1 MGTKRISQLDTLAD
15 AVLTG
20 EAILP
25 VVISDPLI
33 PNRKAKINQIFKGVG
48 AGSQSQPGLCFDLD
62 RDTGLY
68 QDAYNELG
76 IAFGTSS
83 MYYKKQNNADGS
95 ATIRMIAG
103 DTTSSNVNIDMR
115 PQGSGKFLVNGPA
128 EFQDVNFFLADDQNP
143 DKKAKF
149 EISGVSTGAG
159 IRSFALPSTG
169 SFTSTTLV
177 GNDTSQ
183 TLSNKTI
190 IIQDGNLQI
199 VGSSN
204 AGKIALFETDS
215 WEAPITHI
223 YRLPDYGTSAGQ
235 STLIDTITE
244 QNITNKNLINP
255 SISNIESG
263 DPENPTPK
271 VTFQSGDVTS
281 NRIVTFPD
289 QSLTVAG
296 TEATQ
301 VFKNKEYADPRFAD
315 GTDVTKRIQFDL
327 SDISATTLLK
337 FAFPATNLNVELND
351 INKVVTEKAQQ
362 VFENKSAV
370 EFQLIDSTND
380 QNKVNFALDNITGTK
395 TIRFPNSDATL
406 LSTDNVGTLA
416 ISFGGSIAAPDFGG
430 RLRLQNHFA
439 GLW

>member
-15 AVLTG
+15 GVLTG

-68 QDAYNELG
+68 QDSYNELG

-83 MYYKKQNNADGS
+83 MYYKKQDNADGS
-95 ATIRMIAG
+95 ATIRLIAG

-128 EFQDVNFFLADDQNP
+128 EFQDTNFFLADDQNP

-190 IIQDGNLQI
+190 IIQDGNFQI

-204 AGKIALFETDS
+204 SGKIALFETDS
-215 WEAPITHI
+215 WEAPVTHI
-223 YRLPDYGTSAGQ
+223 YRLPDYGTSASQ
-235 STLIDTITE
+235 STIIDTITE
-244 QNITNKNLINP
+244 QNISNKNLINP
-255 SISNIESG
+255 SISNIASG

-271 VTFQSGDVTS
+271 VTFLSGDLTS
-281 NRIVTFPD
+281 DRIVTFPD
-289 QSLTVAG
+289 QSLEVAG

-301 VFKNKEYADPRFAD
+301 IFKNKDYADARFAD
-315 GTDVTKRIQFDL
+315 ATDVTKRILFDL
-327 SDISATTLLK
+327 SGLPGATILRY
-337 FAFPATNLNVELND
+337 AFPHQLLNVSLGN
-351 INKVVTEKAQQ
+351 NNTLVTE
-362 VFENKSAV
+362 
-370 EFQLIDSTND
+370 LLCD
-380 QNKVNFALDNITGTK
+380 Q
-395 TIRFPNSDATL
+395 S
-406 LSTDNVGTLA
+406 
-416 ISFGGSIAAPDFGG
+416 
-430 RLRLQNHFA
+430 H
-439 GLW
+439 

>member
-1 MGTKRISQLDTLAD
+1 M
-15 AVLTG
+15 
-20 EAILP
+20 
-25 VVISDPLI
+25 
-33 PNRKAKINQIFKGVG
+33 
-48 AGSQSQPGLCFDLD
+48 
-62 RDTGLY
+62 
-68 QDAYNELG
+68 
-76 IAFGTSS
+76 
-83 MYYKKQNNADGS
+83 
-95 ATIRMIAG
+95 
-103 DTTSSNVNIDMR
+103 
-115 PQGSGKFLVNGPA
+115 
-128 EFQDVNFFLADDQNP
+128 
-143 DKKAKF
+143 
-149 EISGVSTGAG
+149 
-159 IRSFALPSTG
+159 
-169 SFTSTTLV
+169 
-177 GNDTSQ
+177 
-183 TLSNKTI
+183 
-190 IIQDGNLQI
+190 
-199 VGSSN
+199 
-204 AGKIALFETDS
+204 
-215 WEAPITHI
+215 
-223 YRLPDYGTSAGQ
+223 PDYGTSAGQ

-255 SISNIESG
+255 SISNIESC
-263 DPENPTPK
+263 DPDNPTPK

-315 GTDVTKRIQFDL
+315 GTDGTKRIQFDL

-351 INKVVTEKAQQ
+351 INRVVTEKAQQ

>member
-15 AVLTG
+15 GVLTG

-68 QDAYNELG
+68 QDSYNELG

-83 MYYKKQNNADGS
+83 MYYKKQDNADGS
-95 ATIRMIAG
+95 ATIRLIAG

-128 EFQDVNFFLADDQNP
+128 EFQDTNFFLADDQNP

-190 IIQDGNLQI
+190 IIQDGNFQI

-204 AGKIALFETDS
+204 SGKIALFETDS
-215 WEAPITHI
+215 WEAPVTHI
-223 YRLPDYGTSAGQ
+223 YRLPDYGTSASQ
-235 STLIDTITE
+235 STIIDTITE
-244 QNITNKNLINP
+244 QNISNKNLINP
-255 SISNIESG
+255 SISNIASG

-271 VTFQSGDVTS
+271 VTFLSGDLTS
-281 NRIVTFPD
+281 DRIVTFPD
-289 QSLTVAG
+289 QSLEVAG

-301 VFKNKEYADPRFAD
+301 IFKNKDYADARFAD
-315 GTDVTKRIQFDL
+315 ATDVTKRILFDL
-327 SDISATTLLK
+327 SALPGATILRY
-337 FAFPATNLNVELND
+337 AFPHQLLNVSLGN
-351 INKVVTEKAQQ
+351 NNTLVTELAQQ
-362 VFENKSAV
+362 VLDNKSIRSLKLV
-370 EFQLIDSTND
+370 DEEND
-380 QNKVNFALDNITGTK
+380 QNQIHFDLSNIEGTK
-395 TIRFPNSDATL
+395 SISFPNSTATL
-406 LSTDNVGTLA
+406 LSTENVGTLGV
-416 ISFGGSIAAPDFGG
+416 SFGGEISAPDFGG
-430 RLRLQNHFA
+430 RLRLTNHFFA
-439 GLW
+439 GF

>member
-1 MGTKRISQLDTLAD
+1 MGTKRISQLETLAD

-33 PNRKAKINQIFKGVG
+33 PNRKAKINQLFKGVS
-48 AGSQSQPGLCFDLD
+48 AGSQSQPGLAFDLD

-68 QDAYNELG
+68 QNSYNEIG

-83 MYYKKQNNADGS
+83 MYYRKQPNADGS

-115 PQGSGKFLVNGPA
+115 PQGSGRFLVNGPA
-128 EFQDVNFFLADDQNP
+128 EFQDVNLLIADDQNP

-159 IRSFALPSTG
+159 IRTFALPSTG
-169 SFTSTTLV
+169 SFTSTTLL
-177 GNDTSQ
+177 GNDTAQ
-183 TLSNKTI
+183 TISNKTI
-190 IIQDGNLQI
+190 IIKDGDLR
-199 VGSSN
+199 VTGSSDTS
-204 AGKIALFETDS
+204 KIALFECDS
-215 WEAPITHI
+215 WESPGTHI
-223 YRLPDYGTSAGQ
+223 YRLPDYGAGVAQ
-235 STLIDTITE
+235 STLLDTVTE
-244 QNITNKNLINP
+244 QNVSNKNFINP

-263 DPENPTPK
+263 DPNNPTPQ

-296 TEATQ
+296 TESTQ

-315 GTDVTKRIQFDL
+315 ATDVTKRIQFDL
-327 SDISATTLLK
+327 SAISGTTLLRY
-337 FAFPATNLNVELND
+337 AFPHNNLNVPISSNN
-351 INKVVTEKAQQ
+351 IVVTEKAQQ
-362 VFENKSAV
+362 VMENKSV
-370 EFQLIDSTND
+370 VGLQLISGDND
-380 QNKVNFALDNITGTK
+380 QNKINFVLDNVEGTRS
-395 TIRFPNSDATL
+395 IRFPNADATL
-406 LSTDNVGTLA
+406 LSTENVTTLGV
-416 ISFGGSIAAPDFGG
+416 SFGGSISAPDLGG
-430 RLRLQNHFA
+430 RLRLQQHFFS
-439 GLW
+439 GF

>member
-15 AVLTG
+15 GVLTG
-20 EAILP
+20 EAVLP

-76 IAFGTSS
+76 LAFGTSS
-83 MYYKKQNNADGS
+83 MYYKKQDNADGS
-95 ATIRMIAG
+95 ATIRFIAG

-128 EFQDVNFFLADDQNP
+128 EFQDVSFFLADDQNP

-149 EISGVSTGAG
+149 EISGISTGAG

-169 SFTSTTLV
+169 SFTSTTLL
-177 GNDTSQ
+177 GNDTAQ
-183 TLSNKTI
+183 TISNKTI

-215 WEAPITHI
+215 WEAPVTHI
-223 YRLPDYGTSAGQ
+223 YRLPDYGTSASQ

-244 QNITNKNLINP
+244 QNVSNKNLINP

-263 DPENPTPK
+263 DPNNPTPK
-271 VTFQSGDVTS
+271 VTFNSPDVTS
-281 NRIVTFPD
+281 DRVVIFPD
-289 QSLTVAG
+289 ESLTVAG
-296 TEATQ
+296 TESTQ
-301 VFKNKEYADPRFAD
+301 TMKNKDYADPRFAD
-315 GTDVTKRIQFDL
+315 ATDITKRIQFDI
-327 SDISATTLLK
+327 SDVPGATILRY
-337 FAFPATNLNVELND
+337 AFPYAQLNTQLSENNVL
-351 INKVVTEKAQQ
+351 VTELAQQ
-362 VFENKSAV
+362 VLDNKTIRSLRLV
-370 EFQLIDSTND
+370 SEDND
-380 QNKVNFALDNITGTK
+380 QNQIIMDLSNITGTK
-395 TIRFPNSDATL
+395 SISFPDANATL
-406 LSTDNVGTLA
+406 LSTENVGTLGV
-416 ISFGGSIAAPDFGG
+416 SFGGEISAPDFGG
-430 RLRLQNHFA
+430 RLRLTNHFFA
-439 GLW
+439 GW